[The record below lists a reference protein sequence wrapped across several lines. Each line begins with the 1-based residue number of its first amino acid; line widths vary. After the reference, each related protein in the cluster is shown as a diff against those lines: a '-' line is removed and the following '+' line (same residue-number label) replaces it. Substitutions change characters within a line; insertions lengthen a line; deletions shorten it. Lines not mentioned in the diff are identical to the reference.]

1 MQIDIMSFTRRGIEL
16 SAKIRECLYSCGK
29 GYEVCLYTK
38 YGRYQEISDAEIQ
51 TEWIREHNRAN
62 GKNPVYVKE
71 SIYDWMRARF
81 EQNRNGKKTAVI
93 WIGACGIAV
102 RAMAPS
108 LRDKLTDI
116 PVLVVDEAGQFVIPV
131 LSGHYGGANELAGL
145 LAKRIGAVPVITTAT
160 DVNHAFAVDVFAKE
174 NGLFIQNKEEIAGV
188 SSKIL
193 DGKKIMIMT
202 GGRVEGEIPK
212 SVLISD
218 ITTCEKNPPQKWSVK
233 KEQDH
238 ISMPDVVISARYP
251 VKNIPKSQVIDEQVD
266 VKTHTDPLWLIP
278 RTIILG
284 MGCKKGKS
292 CEEIGQFVLE
302 TLEQEQISIQA
313 VTALATIDLKKEEP
327 GFLEFVK
334 KYGLDFLTYPKEVLK
349 EVPGTFSG
357 SAFVSQTVGVDNVC
371 ERAALAACRKEDKE
385 KIKQPGC
392 GSEGK
397 EKSYMQQNCDSRENQ
412 KKMLVQGRLLLKKK
426 AKDGMTLAIAE
437 REWSVRFD
445 ET

>member
-145 LAKRIGAVPVITTAT
+145 LAKRIGAVPVITT
-160 DVNHAFAVDVFAKE
+160 
-174 NGLFIQNKEEIAGV
+174 QPM
-188 SSKIL
+188 S
-193 DGKKIMIMT
+193 IMRLPWM
-202 GGRVEGEIPK
+202 
-212 SVLISD
+212 
-218 ITTCEKNPPQKWSVK
+218 
-233 KEQDH
+233 
-238 ISMPDVVISARYP
+238 
-251 VKNIPKSQVIDEQVD
+251 
-266 VKTHTDPLWLIP
+266 
-278 RTIILG
+278 
-284 MGCKKGKS
+284 
-292 CEEIGQFVLE
+292 
-302 TLEQEQISIQA
+302 
-313 VTALATIDLKKEEP
+313 
-327 GFLEFVK
+327 FL
-334 KYGLDFLTYPKEVLK
+334 
-349 EVPGTFSG
+349 
-357 SAFVSQTVGVDNVC
+357 
-371 ERAALAACRKEDKE
+371 R
-385 KIKQPGC
+385 
-392 GSEGK
+392 
-397 EKSYMQQNCDSRENQ
+397 
-412 KKMLVQGRLLLKKK
+412 KKMDFSYRIKRKLQEFRRKFSMERRL
-426 AKDGMTLAIAE
+426 
-437 REWSVRFD
+437 
-445 ET
+445 

>member
-145 LAKRIGAVPVITTAT
+145 DRKSTRL
-160 DVNHAFAVDVFAKE
+160 N
-174 NGLFIQNKEEIAGV
+174 
-188 SSKIL
+188 SSHVAL
-193 DGKKIMIMT
+193 S
-202 GGRVEGEIPK
+202 R
-212 SVLISD
+212 
-218 ITTCEKNPPQKWSVK
+218 
-233 KEQDH
+233 
-238 ISMPDVVISARYP
+238 MPSSA
-251 VKNIPKSQVIDEQVD
+251 
-266 VKTHTDPLWLIP
+266 
-278 RTIILG
+278 
-284 MGCKKGKS
+284 
-292 CEEIGQFVLE
+292 
-302 TLEQEQISIQA
+302 
-313 VTALATIDLKKEEP
+313 
-327 GFLEFVK
+327 
-334 KYGLDFLTYPKEVLK
+334 
-349 EVPGTFSG
+349 
-357 SAFVSQTVGVDNVC
+357 
-371 ERAALAACRKEDKE
+371 
-385 KIKQPGC
+385 
-392 GSEGK
+392 
-397 EKSYMQQNCDSRENQ
+397 
-412 KKMLVQGRLLLKKK
+412 
-426 AKDGMTLAIAE
+426 
-437 REWSVRFD
+437 
-445 ET
+445 

>member
-145 LAKRIGAVPVITTAT
+145 LAKRIGAVPVI
-160 DVNHAFAVDVFAKE
+160 
-174 NGLFIQNKEEIAGV
+174 QRQPM
-188 SSKIL
+188 S
-193 DGKKIMIMT
+193 IMRLPWM
-202 GGRVEGEIPK
+202 
-212 SVLISD
+212 
-218 ITTCEKNPPQKWSVK
+218 
-233 KEQDH
+233 
-238 ISMPDVVISARYP
+238 
-251 VKNIPKSQVIDEQVD
+251 
-266 VKTHTDPLWLIP
+266 
-278 RTIILG
+278 
-284 MGCKKGKS
+284 
-292 CEEIGQFVLE
+292 
-302 TLEQEQISIQA
+302 
-313 VTALATIDLKKEEP
+313 
-327 GFLEFVK
+327 FL
-334 KYGLDFLTYPKEVLK
+334 
-349 EVPGTFSG
+349 
-357 SAFVSQTVGVDNVC
+357 
-371 ERAALAACRKEDKE
+371 R
-385 KIKQPGC
+385 
-392 GSEGK
+392 
-397 EKSYMQQNCDSRENQ
+397 
-412 KKMLVQGRLLLKKK
+412 KKMDFSYRIKRKLQEFRRKFSMERRL
-426 AKDGMTLAIAE
+426 
-437 REWSVRFD
+437 
-445 ET
+445 

>member
-193 DGKKIMIMT
+193 DGKKIMIMA

-218 ITTCEKNPPQKWSVK
+218 ITTCEENPPQKWSVK

-251 VKNIPKSQVIDEQVD
+251 VE
-266 VKTHTDPLWLIP
+266 
-278 RTIILG
+278 
-284 MGCKKGKS
+284 
-292 CEEIGQFVLE
+292 
-302 TLEQEQISIQA
+302 
-313 VTALATIDLKKEEP
+313 
-327 GFLEFVK
+327 
-334 KYGLDFLTYPKEVLK
+334 
-349 EVPGTFSG
+349 SG
-357 SAFVSQTVGVDNVC
+357 H
-371 ERAALAACRKEDKE
+371 R
-385 KIKQPGC
+385 
-392 GSEGK
+392 
-397 EKSYMQQNCDSRENQ
+397 
-412 KKMLVQGRLLLKKK
+412 
-426 AKDGMTLAIAE
+426 
-437 REWSVRFD
+437 
-445 ET
+445 

>member
-1 MQIDIMSFTRRGIEL
+1 MQIDIMSFTRRGIGL
-16 SAKIRECLYSCGK
+16 SEKIRECLYSCGK

-38 YGRYQEISDAEIQ
+38 YGRYQEISDAEC
-51 TEWIREHNRAN
+51 
-62 GKNPVYVKE
+62 KNPVYVKE

-145 LAKRIGAVPVITTAT
+145 LAKRIGALPVITTAT
-160 DVNHAFAVDVFAKE
+160 DVNHEFAVDVFAKE
-174 NGLFIQNKEEIAGV
+174 NGLFIQNKERIAGV

-193 DGKKIMIMT
+193 DGKKIVILT
-202 GGRVEGEIPK
+202 DGRVEGEIPE
-212 SVLISD
+212 SVEMSD
-218 ITTCEKNPPQKWSVK
+218 LTTCGENLPQKQLMK
-233 KEQDH
+233 KEQGNR
-238 ISMPDVVISARYP
+238 SMPDVVISARYP
-251 VKNIPKSQVIDEQVD
+251 EKNISKIHAADEQVE
-266 VKTHTDPLWLIP
+266 VKTHADPLWLIP

-302 TLEQEQISIQA
+302 TLEQEKISIQA
-313 VTALATIDLKKEEP
+313 VTALATIDLKKEEQ
-327 GFLEFVK
+327 GFLEFAK
-334 KYGLDFLTYPKEVLK
+334 KYGLDFLTYPKEVLR
-349 EVPGTFSG
+349 EVPGTFSS
-357 SAFVSQTVGVDNVC
+357 SAFVSKTVGVDNVC
-371 ERAALAACRKEDKE
+371 ERASLAACRKEE
-385 KIKQPGC
+385 
-392 GSEGK
+392 
-397 EKSYMQQNCDSRENQ
+397 M
-412 KKMLVQGRLLLKKK
+412 GRLLLRKK